1 VRAVKHFTPELIAR
15 GQSDDSGVLNEV
27 EARWDEL
34 CERYRAY
41 LDSIK
46 GEFPPGLRHI
56 EESYYLH
63 DARVQAMGRRDGA
76 LVVVLQL
83 DTPPQPLLTFTYDLV
98 DEPRIDPGALPEAAR
113 FKGGA
118 VEWRYDE
125 VEKVD
130 GHPPT
135 WRQSVLLSN
144 GWEVTLHFRDVKA
157 EEAHALLPTPRNGPA
172 GLPAS
177 APAGCA

>member
-1 VRAVKHFTPELIAR
+1 MKYFTPEVIAR
-15 GQSDDSGVLNEV
+15 GQSDDSSVLNEV

-46 GEFPPGLRHI
+46 GDFPPGLRHI

-76 LVVVLQL
+76 FLVVLQL
-83 DTPPQPLLTFTYDLV
+83 DTPPQSLLLFSYDLV
-98 DEPRIDPGALPEAAR
+98 EEPRIDPQALPEAAR
-113 FKGGA
+113 FRGDA
-118 VEWRYDE
+118 VEWQYDE
-125 VEKVD
+125 VEKVA
-130 GHPPT
+130 GQPPT

-157 EEAHALLPTPRNGPA
+157 QEAQALIPAPSNGPT
-172 GLPAS
+172 GLRAS
-177 APAGCA
+177 APAGPG